1 MNQHRTTADLLEGI
15 IRWLNTGPSKNDAEW
30 EAHTELVQSCLA
42 EMAEITETTES
53 RSIGATSRNVPR
65 PVAEK
70 VNRAMPHVRS
80 MLTAMREHDRKT
92 ALAHA
97 ETTLQRL

>member
-1 MNQHRTTADLLEGI
+1 MNQHRTTADVLEGI
-15 IRWLNTGPSKNDAEW
+15 VRWLYTGPSENDAEW
-30 EAHTELVQSCLA
+30 EAHAELVQSCLA
-42 EMAEITETTES
+42 EMAEITETTDS